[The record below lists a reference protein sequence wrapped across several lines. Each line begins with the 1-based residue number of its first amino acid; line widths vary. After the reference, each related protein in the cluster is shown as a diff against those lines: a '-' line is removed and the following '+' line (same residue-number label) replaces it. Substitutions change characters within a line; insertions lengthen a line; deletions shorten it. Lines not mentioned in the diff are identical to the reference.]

1 MNGSVYM
8 QVVLQSFSGINTSSP
23 IDATGT
29 ASTSSAVNTITA
41 NSVTAVNSGAW
52 ELIGVA
58 EATASNVTATKFT
71 GLSPSGYGATL
82 LYDTT
87 ALNPGATGAV
97 TVTGGGTAANNALV
111 AIPFTIAPAATT
123 TPTVITLT
131 ASATPATESVSLVNT
146 AQIPNQPSTQ
156 TAQTRPSSGP

>member
-41 NSVTAVNSGAW
+41 NNVTAVNSGAW

-71 GLSPSGYGATL
+71 GLSPSGLWG
-82 LYDTT
+82 
-87 ALNPGATGAV
+87 
-97 TVTGGGTAANNALV
+97 NAFL
-111 AIPFTIAPAATT
+111 
-123 TPTVITLT
+123 
-131 ASATPATESVSLVNT
+131 
-146 AQIPNQPSTQ
+146 
-156 TAQTRPSSGP
+156 